1 MLFKPKLKTNNK
13 RPVAIIYAVVFNSTF
28 AVLLVFMLL
37 ASFAIQPIH
46 QAYANEALAESS
58 PEPEQTT
65 AADDVEV
72 DQTSEVIE
80 DLPLTQ
86 VDESEIIEDVSSFD
100 NSVDDESTVDTP
112 QEQIADFEV
121 AESATNTDSL
131 SDNDIDEIET
141 NDDSEISTSSDEM
154 ASSTDSDTDVETAD
168 DEEITDNDP
177 DAETS
182 DDQATTTQIEVSTST
197 ATTTNLVEAQP
208 LINDDNYYQFSKT
221 SCVGIG
227 DGTFHCTL
235 NTGSEINAQSVVY
248 AAMGANNNMEIFLK
262 TAKGTVKQLTD
273 NEYDDTSPNYDAE
286 SRQIVW
292 QRLIDGRYQIILYD
306 IDEESEAQLTFSR
319 TNNMEPKVS
328 ESGIVW
334 QSWDN
339 NDWEVMYFDGKYTD
353 QITKNDL
360 QDVAPAI
367 HDGYIL
373 WSLLGGEEQEARV
386 YSLDSGEILNIN
398 GYEGGLISNPRFVLV
413 YDTQYDNGDIVT
425 QGFDPVTGLS
435 APIAAKPVEDPI
447 DIPDTESTGET
458 KALIQNKSSQKNDF
472 IVTGNSGGSATS
484 TDGNPDTISTTTS
497 DSSTLNL
504 KATSTADY
512 VATSTTP
519 DTEETPFELTD
530 YDLILLPDASA
541 DTTNTASTTE

>member
-1 MLFKPKLKTNNK
+1 MLFKPKLKTKNK
-13 RPVAIIYAVVFNSTF
+13 RPVAFIYAVVFNSTF

-46 QAYANEALAESS
+46 QAYANEALAESN
-58 PEPEQTT
+58 PEPEQTIT
-65 AADDVEV
+65 AGDVETN
-72 DQTSEVIE
+72 QPNEITE
-80 DLPLTQ
+80 DLPLAQ
-86 VDESEIIEDVSSFD
+86 IDEPEEIEVVDDFNNSSI
-100 NSVDDESTVDTP
+100 DESTVDIP
-112 QEQIADFEV
+112 QEQITDSEGE
-121 AESATNTDSL
+121 ESATNTVSSGD
-131 SDNDIDEIET
+131 DENDIDVANTDGE
-141 NDDSEISTSSDEM
+141 DDMSTSSDEEVDGTV
-154 ASSTDSDTDVETAD
+154 SSSDSDTDDEAVD
-168 DEEITDNDP
+168 DNEI
-177 DAETS
+177 S
-182 DDQATTTQIEVSTST
+182 DDIATTTAVEVSTST
-197 ATTTNLVEAQP
+197 ATSTQDLVEAQP

-248 AAMGANNNMEIFLK
+248 ADMGANKNMEIFLK
-262 TAKGTVKQLTD
+262 TAKGTIKQLTD

-292 QRLIDGRYQIILYD
+292 QRLIDSRYQIILYD
-306 IDEESEAQLTFSR
+306 IDEETEAQLTFSR

-328 ESGIVW
+328 KSGIVW

-353 QITKNDL
+353 QITKNEL

-373 WSLLGGEEQEARV
+373 WSVLGGEEQEARV

-398 GYEGGLISNPRFVLV
+398 GYEGGLINNPRFVLV

-425 QGFDPVTGLS
+425 QGFDPITGLS

-458 KALIQNKSSQKNDF
+458 KALIQNKSQKNDF
-472 IVTGNSGGSATS
+472 VVTDSGDGNATS
-484 TDGNPDTISTTTS
+484 TDGNPNSNSTTTT

-504 KATSTADY
+504 KVTSTADY
-512 VATSTTP
+512 IATSTVSGI
-519 DTEETPFELTD
+519 DESSFELTD
-530 YDLILLPDASA
+530 YDLILLPDATA
-541 DTTNTASTTE
+541 DSTNTASTIE